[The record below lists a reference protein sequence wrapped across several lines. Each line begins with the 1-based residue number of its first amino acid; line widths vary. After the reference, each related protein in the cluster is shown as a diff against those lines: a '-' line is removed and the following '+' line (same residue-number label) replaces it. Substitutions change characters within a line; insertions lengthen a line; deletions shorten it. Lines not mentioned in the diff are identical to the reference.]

1 MKRET
6 TCRTRA
12 QRPPK
17 RHLRHLLGVLLVI
30 TLIIAQ
36 TGCAANEKTN
46 DNQGISKTGFYLDTI
61 CTITIFGIEDADGSF
76 AAADEEEQQRQLYQ
90 LITDA
95 FKLCD
100 SYEKIL
106 SKTIKTSDIA
116 RVNAASGKAVEVSD
130 ATIEVLRKGIEYG
143 RLSNGAFDITIG
155 KATDLW
161 NFHDAG
167 DTALAAEGSGES
179 AADEAVEG
187 EVAAGEAMP
196 GEIPNAQ
203 VLAEAMRHVD
213 YSKVEIDGNTVR
225 LADPKMELDLGGIA
239 KGYIADRVTAFLEE
253 KGVRSAIIDLGG
265 NIVALGGK
273 ARSMLDTA
281 AGETDFRI
289 GIKDPQSESGALLGT
304 LPASNLTVVTSGTYE
319 RYFIADGKKY
329 HHILDSETGYPTDT
343 DVLSA
348 TIIAAKGRSVD
359 CDGLSTTCLA
369 LGIENALALVNS
381 IEGVEAI
388 LVDTNGKV
396 HQTSEALNFTKA

>member
-6 TCRTRA
+6 TCQTRA
-12 QRPPK
+12 QRLPK

-143 RLSNGAFDITIG
+143 QLSNGAFDITIG

-179 AADEAVEG
+179 AADKVVEG

-253 KGVRSAIIDLGG
+253 KGVRSAIVDLGG

-273 ARSMLDTA
+273 ARSMLDTE

-289 GIKDPQSESGALLGT
+289 GIKRSAVRERRVARHTACIES
-304 LPASNLTVVTSGTYE
+304 
-319 RYFIADGKKY
+319 DGG
-329 HHILDSETGYPTDT
+329 DFGY
-343 DVLSA
+343 L
-348 TIIAAKGRSVD
+348 
-359 CDGLSTTCLA
+359 
-369 LGIENALALVNS
+369 
-381 IEGVEAI
+381 
-388 LVDTNGKV
+388 
-396 HQTSEALNFTKA
+396 

>member
-1 MKRET
+1 MKRKT

-12 QRPPK
+12 Q
-17 RHLRHLLGVLLVI
+17 RHLLGVLLVI

-76 AAADEEEQQRQLYQ
+76 AAADEAEQQRQLYQ

-106 SKTIKTSDIA
+106 SKTIETSDIA
-116 RVNAASGKAVEVSD
+116 RINAAGGKAVEVSD
-130 ATIEVLRKGIEYG
+130 TAIEVIQKGLEYG
-143 RLSNGAFDITIG
+143 RLSDGAFDITIG

-187 EVAAGEAMP
+187 EAADEAAP
-196 GEIPNAQ
+196 GKIPNAQ

-253 KGVRSAIIDLGG
+253 KGVRSAIVDLGG

-273 ARSMLDTA
+273 ARSMLDTE

-319 RYFIADGKKY
+319 RYFITDGKKY

-348 TIIAAKGRSVD
+348 TIIAGKGHSVD

-369 LGIENALALVNS
+369 MGIENALELVNS

-388 LVDTNGKV
+388 LVDKDGKV
-396 HQTSEALNFTKA
+396 HQTSEARSFTKA

>member
-12 QRPPK
+12 QRLPK

-116 RVNAASGKAVEVSD
+116 RVNAAGGKAVEVSD

-161 NFHDAG
+161 NFHDA
-167 DTALAAEGSGES
+167 
-179 AADEAVEG
+179 
-187 EVAAGEAMP
+187 
-196 GEIPNAQ
+196 
-203 VLAEAMRHVD
+203 
-213 YSKVEIDGNTVR
+213 
-225 LADPKMELDLGGIA
+225 
-239 KGYIADRVTAFLEE
+239 
-253 KGVRSAIIDLGG
+253 
-265 NIVALGGK
+265 
-273 ARSMLDTA
+273 
-281 AGETDFRI
+281 
-289 GIKDPQSESGALLGT
+289 
-304 LPASNLTVVTSGTYE
+304 E
-319 RYFIADGKKY
+319 RYGACGRGQRRERGRQSGRGRGGGRRS
-329 HHILDSETGYPTDT
+329 HAGRDSKC
-343 DVLSA
+343 A
-348 TIIAAKGRSVD
+348 
-359 CDGLSTTCLA
+359 
-369 LGIENALALVNS
+369 GI
-381 IEGVEAI
+381 G
-388 LVDTNGKV
+388 
-396 HQTSEALNFTKA
+396 